1 MFCLNKNM
9 FSTSKKSRIVATY
22 PTEYLELVRA
32 HLYESQERINNLV
45 VNWTAV
51 DDETRRSY
59 MKISDADT
67 LVTMAQDYVAT
78 QKLLTPSLNNQNL
91 ETLFNQ

>member
-1 MFCLNKNM
+1 M

-32 HLYESQERINNLV
+32 HLYGSQERINNLV
-45 VNWTAV
+45 VFWTTV
-51 DDETRRSY
+51 DEETRKSY
-59 MKISDADT
+59 MKISDVDI

-91 ETLFNQ
+91 ETVFNQ